1 VSLTVIQA
9 YRFALDPAPAQ
20 ERALR
25 SHAGA
30 ARVAFN
36 WGLARVKAVMDQRK
50 AEKSYGIAED
60 DLTPSISWSMYSMR
74 KAWNQ
79 AKDEVAPW
87 WPECSKEA
95 YASGLERL
103 ATALGNWQDSK
114 KGKRKGPRMGFPRF
128 KSKRR
133 AVPSV
138 RFTTGAIRLEDDR
151 RHVTLPV
158 LGTISTHES
167 TRKLHRRVAAG
178 TARVKSATVR
188 REAGRWFASFTVEVQ
203 RAERTPARPDAVIGV
218 GPGCQDPRGVLR

>member
-9 YRFALDPAPAQ
+9 YRFALDPTPAQ

-114 KGKRKGPRMGFPRF
+114 KGRRKGPRMGFPRF

-138 RFTTGAIRLEDDR
+138 RFTAGAIRLR
-151 RHVTLPV
+151 T
-158 LGTISTHES
+158 T
-167 TRKLHRRVAAG
+167 AG
-178 TARVKSATVR
+178 T
-188 REAGRWFASFTVEVQ
+188 
-203 RAERTPARPDAVIGV
+203 
-218 GPGCQDPRGVLR
+218 